1 MAGKVV
7 IDASV
12 ALKWQF
18 KDELET
24 EQAIQMLSD
33 LIEGK
38 IGLISPSL
46 FAYEIVNAIHIA
58 IVRERIPGEEGLD
71 AIIGNSVV
79 CLLCSAV
86 SCNISSICSIGEA
99 SDPIGISSGET
110 TVTCDNT

>member
-1 MAGKVV
+1 MAGKIV

-24 EQAIQMLSD
+24 DQAVQMLAD

-58 IVRERIPGEEGLD
+58 IGRERIPEEKGLMRLMT
-71 AIIGNSVV
+71 S
-79 CLLCSAV
+79 
-86 SCNISSICSIGEA
+86 
-99 SDPIGISSGET
+99 
-110 TVTCDNT
+110 